1 MSNLT
6 QMTVRKIPADRLR
19 PAAYNPRKDLQP
31 GDPEYE
37 KLLRSVDEFG
47 YVEPIVWNERTGN
60 IVGGHQ
66 RYKVLRQLGFTEI
79 DCVVINL
86 DPERE
91 KALNIALNKI
101 MGEFDMKKL
110 GDVLK
115 ELEEQRDLLDLTGFD
130 RPDIDKIMQ
139 ERARERGEIEEDGFD
154 GDAEAAKITEPVT
167 RPGDIW
173 LLGRHRLMCGDSTDI
188 GAVARLMDGEKARM
202 VFQDPPWNCDL
213 GGDAK
218 HPSWK
223 PRQIL
228 NDNMPTEDFGVFLT
242 AAFKAMV
249 SVCLPGTMVYIVMSA
264 MEWGNMMLSAKA
276 AGLHWSST
284 IIWAK
289 DRHVLSRKDYH
300 TQYEPIWYGWV
311 EGEKRLCKLEDRGQ
325 SDHWTFDRPAKSPD
339 HPTMKPIA
347 LVARAINNSS
357 HTGDAVLDLFGGS
370 GTTLMAAEQ
379 TERVCYMMELD
390 PKYCDV
396 IACKRYIEY
405 KKSDADVFLL
415 RDGQRL
421 AYHEIGG

>member
-1 MSNLT
+1 VT
-6 QMTVRKIPADRLR
+6 IRKIPADQIS

-37 KLLRSVDEFG
+37 KLLCSVDEFG

-66 RYKVLRQLGFTEI
+66 RFKVLRQLGFTEI
-79 DCVVINL
+79 DCVVIDL

-115 ELEEQRDLLDLTGFD
+115 ELEEQRDLLELTGFD

-139 ERARERGEIEEDGFD
+139 ERARERGEIVEDDFD
-154 GDAEAAKITEPVT
+154 ADAEAAKITEPIT
-167 RPGDIW
+167 RLGDVW
-173 LLGRHRLMCGDSTDI
+173 LLGKHCLMCGDSTEI
-188 GAVARLMDGEKARM
+188 SAVAQLMDGDKVKM
-202 VFQDPPWNCDL
+202 CWTDPPWNVSY
-213 GGDAK
+213 GDDSR

-223 PRQIL
+223 ARQIM
-228 NDNMPTEDFGVFLT
+228 NDKMSTEDFGAFLS
-242 AAFKAMV
+242 AAFKAMM
-249 SVCLPGTMVYIVMSA
+249 SVCLPGAMVYIAMSSQ
-264 MEWGNMMLSAKA
+264 EWGNLMISAKE

-289 DRHVLSRKDYH
+289 DRLVLSRKDYH
-300 TQYEPIWYGWV
+300 TQYEPIYYGWYAPN
-311 EGEKRLCKLEDRGQ
+311 GEPRLCPLEDRGQ
-325 SDHWTFDRPAKSPD
+325 SDHWAFERPLKSPE

-357 HTGDAVLDLFGGS
+357 HAGDAVLDLFGGS
-370 GTTLMAAEQ
+370 GTTLLAAEQ
-379 TERVCYMMELD
+379 TDRISFMMELD

-396 IACKRYIEY
+396 ICKRYIEHQ
-405 KKSDADVFLL
+405 KTDSGVFLL
-415 RDGQRL
+415 RDSQRT
-421 AYHEIGG
+421 AYHEIA